1 MVLMDDVTAARIWDC
16 IASLSTFEGWLCVIS
31 RSEFGG
37 WSLASLRICLGAAL
51 FRSWERWR
59 GIRLR
64 RRRLLTRQQDTSDLK
79 KDSNCHLMSDLV
91 GVQQKINPHKVNVSF
106 FFLQFLVLSDSSS
119 LAWIYLLYLSNRAAQ
134 KVTFLRF
141 LSYGAYVD
149 GDDIS
154 KWESCVTSFHP
165 LNDSTFTYDNGND
178 DVAWIERRGKKF
190 ESVKW
195 NLPPS
200 RREK

>member
-51 FRSWERWR
+51 FRSWERWW

-64 RRRLLTRQQDTSDLK
+64 RRRLLTRQQDTSDLE

-91 GVQQKINPHKVNVSF
+91 EVQQKINPHKVNVSF
-106 FFLQFLVLSDSSS
+106 LFCNSS
-119 LAWIYLLYLSNRAAQ
+119 LLVTRRLWRGFICFIYPIELHRRLRSFDFSLMELMSM
-134 KVTFLRF
+134 VMTFRN
-141 LSYGAYVD
+141 
-149 GDDIS
+149 
-154 KWESCVTSFHP
+154 ESPVWRLF
-165 LNDSTFTYDNGND
+165 
-178 DVAWIERRGKKF
+178 IR
-190 ESVKW
+190 
-195 NLPPS
+195 
-200 RREK
+200 